1 MKTYIATLA
10 YQAPIEDIEIIDIG
24 DYIQYDLH
32 ELNGGA
38 GIELVITPYE

>member
-10 YQAPIEDIEIIDIG
+10 YQTPIEDVEIIGIG

-32 ELNGGA
+32 ELNGDA